1 MKFRGLKLTTKVMLG
16 MGLILFAT
24 DCIVSIFFYS
34 YVRDLYLD
42 EIYQKTGFT
51 LGFIDATME
60 FVRDDLR
67 PRMLHLLPRDE
78 FISEAM
84 STSVV
89 NKKIM
94 ARFIRRFPSNVYR
107 RVALNP
113 MNPNNRADGFEESF
127 IRRFA
132 DAPAGA
138 TSWKGLVTRE
148 GRQYFIRL
156 KAVRM
161 ESSCL
166 LCHGD
171 PALAPAS
178 LLSRYGADHGH
189 NWKVGEV
196 VGLES
201 ITVPVDPTFSKI
213 RQAAFG
219 IFLLGLVILTVVL
232 LLLNYFHYVIAVRP
246 LKRASAFFKSVVSG
260 EKGLDVSLDV
270 KGSDEIAELGESFNR
285 MIGHLKKSQDALRA
299 SEAKYRQIF
308 EGSKDGIIVTD
319 CDGLMVDV
327 NNAGIE
333 LFGCK
338 NRDDFMR
345 SVTIHDFFVRQEHC
359 TVFLEQMETA
369 GFVKDFEARFRKR
382 DGDEIDVLIT
392 ATRQQD
398 KHRQRCR
405 YECIIKDIGE
415 WKRMEQ
421 QIRQAEKLASIGQ
434 LAAGVAHEI
443 NNPLSIVMGYTGLL
457 LKGTDDD
464 RVRRD
469 LQVIR
474 NNAAMCKKIVEDLLN
489 FSRQADSR
497 LVPAD
502 IAETI
507 RSVIE
512 VVDGEFAAKGIEIRT
527 DFAPDVPPVPMS
539 VDRIRQVCLNLLI
552 NAAQAIEGKGSILVT
567 TRHETADSMVRVSF
581 TDTGCGIP
589 CNIRH
594 KVFEPFF
601 TTKEPGQG
609 TGLGTSVSYGIV
621 EEHGGEISFTSEVG
635 KGTTFWFRLP
645 LEEKR
650 S

>member
-24 DCIVSIFFYS
+24 DCVVSIFFYS
-34 YVRDLYLD
+34 YVRNLYLD
-42 EIYQKTGFT
+42 EIYEKTGVT

-78 FISEAM
+78 FVSEAM

-94 ARFIRRFPSNVYR
+94 SRFITRFPSNVYR

-113 MNPNNRADGFEESF
+113 MNPNNRADEFEAAF
-127 IRRFA
+127 IRRF
-132 DAPAGA
+132 GGSREEE
-138 TSWKGLVTRE
+138 TSWKGLVSRHGTR
-148 GRQYFIRL
+148 YFIRL

-171 PALAPAS
+171 PALAPKS
-178 LLSRYGADHGH
+178 LLRRYGSKNGH
-189 NWKVGEV
+189 NWQVGEV

-201 ITVPVDPTFSKI
+201 IAVPVDPTFSKI

-232 LLLNYFHYVIAVRP
+232 VLLNYFHYVVAVRP

-285 MIGHLKKSQDALRA
+285 MIGHLKKSQDDLRA

-319 CDGLMVDV
+319 CEGLMVDV

-338 NRDDFMR
+338 NREDFMR
-345 SVTIHDFFVRQEHC
+345 SVTIHDFFVHQETC
-359 TVFLEQMETA
+359 MAFLEQMETA

-382 DGDEIDVLIT
+382 DNDEIDVLIT

-398 KHRQRCR
+398 KHQRRCR

-415 WKRMEQ
+415 WKSMEQ

-457 LKGTDDD
+457 LKTATDE
-464 RVRRD
+464 RTQRD
-469 LQVIR
+469 LQVVR

-489 FSRQADSR
+489 FSRQADTR
-497 LVPAD
+497 FVRAD

-512 VVDGEFAAKGIEIRT
+512 VVDGEFAAKGIDIRT
-527 DFAPDVPPVPMS
+527 AFSTDVPPVPMS
-539 VDRIRQVCLNLLI
+539 VDRIRQICLNLLI
-552 NAAQAIEGKGSILVT
+552 NASQAIDGRGTIMVT
-567 TRHETADSMVRVSF
+567 TSYEPGDNMVRVSF
-581 TDTGCGIP
+581 TDTGRGIP
-589 CNIRH
+589 AAIRH
-594 KVFEPFF
+594 RIFEPFF

-609 TGLGTSVSYGIV
+609 TGLGTAVSYGIV
-621 EEHGGEISFTSEVG
+621 EEHGGEISFTSEEG

-645 LEEKR
+645 LEGKTQ
-650 S
+650 

>member
-1 MKFRGLKLTTKVMLG
+1 MIFRGLKLTTKVMLG

-34 YVRDLYLD
+34 YVKNLYLD
-42 EIYQKTGFT
+42 EIYQKTGVT

-113 MNPNNRADGFEESF
+113 MNPKNRADEFEQSF
-127 IRRFA
+127 IRRFTNTP
-132 DAPAGA
+132 DGA
-138 TSWKGLVTRE
+138 ASWQGLVTRQ
-148 GRQYFIRL
+148 GKRYFIRL

-161 ESSCL
+161 EPSCQ

-171 PALAPAS
+171 PARSPGS
-178 LLSRYGADHGH
+178 LLRRYGAEHGH
-189 NWKVGEV
+189 NWKVGQV

-201 ITVPVDPTFSKI
+201 IAVPVDPTFSKI
-213 RQAAFG
+213 RQAAFV
-219 IFLLGLVILTVVL
+219 IFLLGLVILMVVL
-232 LLLNYFHYVIAVRP
+232 LLLNYFHYVVAVRP

-260 EKGLDVSLDV
+260 EKGLDESLDV

-285 MIGHLKKSQDALRA
+285 MIGHLKKSQEDLRA

-345 SVTIHDFFVRQEHC
+345 SVTIHDFFVRQERC
-359 TVFLEQMETA
+359 TAFLEQMETA
-369 GFVKDFEARFRKR
+369 GFVKDFEAGFRKR
-382 DGDEIDVLIT
+382 NGEKIDVLIT

-398 KHRQRCR
+398 KHQQRCR

-457 LKGTDDD
+457 LKASDDE
-464 RVRRD
+464 RVCRD

-474 NNAAMCKKIVEDLLN
+474 DNAAMCKKIVEDLLN
-489 FSRQADSR
+489 FSRQSDSR
-497 LVPAD
+497 FVPAD

-512 VVDGEFAAKGIEIRT
+512 VIDGEFAAKGITIRT
-527 DFAPDVPPVPMS
+527 DFAPDMPLVPMS

-552 NAAQAIEGKGSILVT
+552 NAAQAIEGRGSILIT
-567 TRHETADSMVRVSF
+567 TRHEAADNMVRVSF

-589 CNIRH
+589 CHIRH
-594 KVFEPFF
+594 RVFEPFF

-621 EEHGGEISFTSEVG
+621 EEHGGEIAFTSEEG
-635 KGTTFWFRLP
+635 RGTTFWFRLP
-645 LEEKR
+645 LEEK
-650 S
+650 SA

>member
-1 MKFRGLKLTTKVMLG
+1 
-16 MGLILFAT
+16 
-24 DCIVSIFFYS
+24 
-34 YVRDLYLD
+34 
-42 EIYQKTGFT
+42 
-51 LGFIDATME
+51 
-60 FVRDDLR
+60 
-67 PRMLHLLPRDE
+67 
-78 FISEAM
+78 
-84 STSVV
+84 
-89 NKKIM
+89 
-94 ARFIRRFPSNVYR
+94 
-107 RVALNP
+107 
-113 MNPNNRADGFEESF
+113 
-127 IRRFA
+127 
-132 DAPAGA
+132 
-138 TSWKGLVTRE
+138 
-148 GRQYFIRL
+148 
-156 KAVRM
+156 
-161 ESSCL
+161 
-166 LCHGD
+166 
-171 PALAPAS
+171 
-178 LLSRYGADHGH
+178 
-189 NWKVGEV
+189 
-196 VGLES
+196 
-201 ITVPVDPTFSKI
+201 
-213 RQAAFG
+213 
-219 IFLLGLVILTVVL
+219 
-232 LLLNYFHYVIAVRP
+232 
-246 LKRASAFFKSVVSG
+246 

-285 MIGHLKKSQDALRA
+285 MIGHLKKSQEDLLA

-345 SVTIHDFFVRQEHC
+345 SVTIHDFFVHQETC
-359 TVFLEQMETA
+359 TAFLEQMETA

-382 DGDEIDVLIT
+382 NNDEIDVLVT

-398 KHRQRCR
+398 KHQERCR

-415 WKRMEQ
+415 WKSMEQ

-457 LKGTDDD
+457 LKAADNE
-464 RVRRD
+464 RLRRD

-512 VVDGEFAAKGIEIRT
+512 VVDGEFAANGITIRT
-527 DFAPDVPPVPMS
+527 DFEPGIPPVPMS

-552 NAAQAIEGKGSILVT
+552 NASQAIEGRGSILVT
-567 TRHETADSMVRVSF
+567 TRYEAADHMVRVAF

-621 EEHGGEISFTSEVG
+621 EEHGGEISFTSEEG

-645 LEEKR
+645 LEEKGKR
-650 S
+650 P

>member
-24 DCIVSIFFYS
+24 DCVVSIFFYS
-34 YVRDLYLD
+34 YVRNLYLD
-42 EIYQKTGFT
+42 EIYEKTGVT

-78 FISEAM
+78 FVSEAM

-113 MNPNNRADGFEESF
+113 MNPNNLADSFEERF
-127 IRRFA
+127 IRRF
-132 DAPAGA
+132 GSGHEGG
-138 TSWKGLVTRE
+138 TSWKGLVTRQ
-148 GRQYFIRL
+148 GRRYFIRL

-161 ESSCL
+161 EPSCL

-171 PALAPAS
+171 PALSPRS
-178 LLSRYGADHGH
+178 LLRRYGEKNGH

-201 ITVPVDPTFSKI
+201 IAVPVDPTFSKI

-232 LLLNYFHYVIAVRP
+232 LLLNYFHYMVAVRP

-285 MIGHLKKSQDALRA
+285 MIGHLKKSQEDLRA

-338 NRDDFMR
+338 NREDFMR
-345 SVTIHDFFVRQEHC
+345 SVTIHDFFVDQETC
-359 TVFLEQMETA
+359 LAFLEQMETA

-382 DGDEIDVLIT
+382 DGDEIDVLIS
-392 ATRQQD
+392 ATRQQG
-398 KHRQRCR
+398 KQRRRCR

-457 LKGTDDD
+457 LKASDDE
-464 RVRRD
+464 RMRRD

-489 FSRQADSR
+489 FSRQADTR

-527 DFAPDVPPVPMS
+527 DFASDVPPVPMS

-552 NAAQAIEGKGSILVT
+552 NASQAIEGQGTILVT
-567 TRHETADSMVRVSF
+567 TRLEAGNDMVRVSI

-589 CNIRH
+589 CHIRH

-609 TGLGTSVSYGIV
+609 TGLGTAVSYGIV
-621 EEHGGEISFTSEVG
+621 EEHGGEISFTSEEG
-635 KGTTFWFRLP
+635 RGTTFWFRLP
-645 LEEKR
+645 LEGKKP
-650 S
+650 